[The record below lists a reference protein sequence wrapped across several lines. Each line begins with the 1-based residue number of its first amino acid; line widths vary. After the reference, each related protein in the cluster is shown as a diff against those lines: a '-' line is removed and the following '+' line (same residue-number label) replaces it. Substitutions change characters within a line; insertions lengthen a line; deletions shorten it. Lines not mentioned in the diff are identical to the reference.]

1 MTPDPSVSEALPDL
15 PALAARLGVASPDER
30 ATLVR
35 AFVAAHPGTVNLQG
49 AMLEEAD
56 LQDIDLAGVDLHGA
70 MLGEANLQ
78 GALLEDADLRDAGL
92 RFANLRDAA
101 LEGANLQGADLWGV
115 NLENADLT
123 GADLTGVLLGEGILR
138 GADLSR
144 ADLRSVDFGKAD
156 LTGARLTGADLRGAT
171 LSGTILRGAM
181 LDDAQLGDVNLSTCD
196 LTHVALGGATLEK
209 TRFGASQLGGAI
221 GEERGRRYD
230 AAVKGYIALERNFTD
245 LGDPDAAR
253 WAYGKK
259 RRMQKLA
266 ARVQARTA
274 MSEHRWGDA
283 LGLYS
288 TYVGDQTVEWLCD
301 YGESVPRVVGA
312 LVATYLVF
320 TLMYGLTGSVVR
332 TTDGVHA
339 VTRDPLDMIVFSL
352 ASLTTQT
359 ALNML
364 PRSVT
369 VQIFT
374 GLETLVGIFLT
385 GLLGFVAG
393 NRIRR

>member
-1 MTPDPSVSEALPDL
+1 MAEIVPDL
-15 PALAARLGVASPDER
+15 ATFAAQLQAAPPEER

-35 AFVAAHPGTVNLQG
+35 VFVAAHPGADLQG

-56 LQDIDLAGVDLHGA
+56 LHEIDLAGISLHRA

-123 GADLTGVLLGEGILR
+123 GADLTGALLGEGVLR

-144 ADLRSVDFGKAD
+144 ADLRGVDLGKAD

-181 LDDAQLGDVNLSTCD
+181 LDDAQLGDVDLSTCD
-196 LTHVALGGATLEK
+196 LTHIALGGATLEK
-209 TRFGASQLGGAI
+209 TRFGADQLGGAI

-266 ARVQARTA
+266 ARTQARVA
-274 MSEHRWGDA
+274 ARERRWGSA
-283 LGLYS
+283 VGLYA
-288 TYVGDQTVEWLCD
+288 TYVSDQFVEWVCD
-301 YGESVPRVVGA
+301 YGESVPRVVGT

-332 TTDGVHA
+332 VTDGVRT
-339 VTRDPLDMIVFSL
+339 VTHNPLDMFVFSI

-364 PRSVT
+364 PRNET
-369 VQIFT
+369 VQLFT
-374 GLETLVGIFLT
+374 GLETVVGIFLT

>member
-1 MTPDPSVSEALPDL
+1 
-15 PALAARLGVASPDER
+15 
-30 ATLVR
+30 
-35 AFVAAHPGTVNLQG
+35 
-49 AMLEEAD
+49 
-56 LQDIDLAGVDLHGA
+56 

-78 GALLEDADLRDAGL
+78 GALLEDADMRDAGL
-92 RFANLRDAA
+92 RFANLRDVA
-101 LEGANLQGADLWGV
+101 LEGANLQGADLWGA

-123 GADLTGVLLGEGILR
+123 GADLTGALLGEGILR
-138 GADLSR
+138 GANLSR
-144 ADLRSVDFGKAD
+144 ADLRGVDFGKAD

-181 LDDAQLGDVNLSTCD
+181 LDNAQLGDVDLSTCD

-221 GEERGRRYD
+221 GEEHGHRYD

-266 ARVQARTA
+266 AREQARTA
-274 MSEHRWGDA
+274 VHERRWGDA
-283 LGLYS
+283 TGLYA
-288 TYVGDQTVEWLCD
+288 TYVSDQFVEWLCD
-301 YGESVPRVVGA
+301 YGESVPRVAGA
-312 LVATYLVF
+312 LVATYVIF
-320 TLMYGLTGSVVR
+320 TLMYGLTGSVVL
-332 TTDGVHA
+332 TGGNAGT
-339 VTRDPLDMIVFSL
+339 VTRNPLDVIIFSL
-352 ASLTTQT
+352 AIFTTQT
-359 ALNML
+359 PFNAV
-364 PRSVT
+364 PRTEV
-369 VQIFT
+369 VQLFT
-374 GLETLVGIFLT
+374 GLEALIGIFLT